1 VQINFSVWER
11 SWRNAR
17 RAARR
22 RRAALRPGRQAKT
35 KDGVGLTQVMA
46 RNWLSDFNPSVDRFT
61 GYLNDPYKFRSI
73 INAAGGTVGYL
84 YENRPDQRTRTSAY
98 WENRVAWNS
107 RLSSTHV
114 PALHER

>member
-1 VQINFSVWER
+1 V
-11 SWRNAR
+11 R
-17 RAARR
+17 RAGGGRHY
-22 RRAALRPGRQAKT
+22 ALADKQTAAKT
-35 KDGVGLTQVMA
+35 KDGVGLLLGVTQVMA